1 MKIAIAQINPII
13 GDFDY
18 NIEKIGFYAEKAM
31 ENSCDLVVFSEM
43 VLSGYP
49 PRDLLEKKDFIDA
62 NTFYLDLLMD
72 RIKGI
77 GVICGLVRPNH
88 EQAGNPLFNTA
99 VLFEDGKVIH
109 ECQKRLLPTYDIFDE
124 TRYFEPGKKTDSFNY
139 KGRTIGLTI
148 CEDVWNDKDFFK
160 RRIYHT
166 DPVPM
171 LIQNGA
177 DLIINISAS
186 PYQMGKSNFKWSML
200 SSIARKYEVPLVYAN
215 QVGGNDSVLFD
226 GISVVF
232 DKTGE
237 MKVQAKDFEEDLVI
251 FDLARAESSVYYPG
265 FFHSISN
272 TNVESLFKALSM
284 GTRDYVHKCGFS
296 KVVIG
301 SSGGIDSALT
311 ACIAVDALGKENVST
326 IFMPSRY
333 TSADNYQDTQQLALN
348 LGVDYTCVPIDE
360 IFDGFLDNLSNFVNH
375 EDTGTTEQN
384 IQARIRGTILMAFS
398 NKFNNLVLSTGNK
411 SELAV
416 GYCTLYGDMN
426 GGLAVISDVP
436 KTTVYELSEY
446 VNRHK
451 EIIPVNIIKKAPSA
465 ELKPNQ
471 VDQDD
476 LPPYEILDPI
486 LKAYIEHASGVD
498 DLVEMGFDR
507 SIVEDVVQR
516 VSRNEYKRHQAAP
529 GLRVT
534 SKAFGYGR
542 RYPVAQRFRSKK
554 Y

>member
-18 NIEKIGFYAEKAM
+18 NLDKIIQYARKAIEG
-31 ENSCDLVVFSEM
+31 NCDLVVFTEM

-62 NTFYLDLLMD
+62 NQYYLKLLMG
-72 RIKGI
+72 RIEGI
-77 GVICGLVRPNH
+77 GVICGLVKPNP
-88 EQAGNPLFNTA
+88 EPEGNPLFNTA
-99 VLFEDGKVIH
+99 VLFENGKIIH

-124 TRYFEPGKKTDSFNY
+124 ARYFEPGRKTEAFVY

-166 DPVPM
+166 DPVPA
-171 LIQNGA
+171 LIRNGA

-186 PYQMGKSNFKWSML
+186 PYQLGKRNFRWSML
-200 SSIARKYEVPLVYAN
+200 SSIARKYRVPLVYAN

-226 GISVVF
+226 GLSVAF
-232 DKTGE
+232 DKKGE
-237 MKVQAKDFEEDLVI
+237 MKVQAKDFEEDLII
-251 FDLARAESSVYYPG
+251 FDLAMAESSQYYPG
-265 FFHSISN
+265 VLRSISKTN
-272 TNVESLFKALSM
+272 TESLYKALTM
-284 GTRDYVHKCGFS
+284 GTRDYVQKCGFS

-311 ACIAVDALGKENVST
+311 ACIAVDSLGHENVST
-326 IFMPSRY
+326 LFMPSRY
-333 TSADNYQDTQQLALN
+333 TSPDNYADTHQLASN
-348 LGVDYTCVPIDE
+348 LGVHYSCVPIDN
-360 IFDGFLDNLSNFVNH
+360 IFDTFLDNLSGLLVH
-375 EDTGTTEQN
+375 KDLGITEQN

-398 NKFNNLVLSTGNK
+398 NEFNSLVLSTGNK

-416 GYCTLYGDMN
+416 GYCTLYGDMS

-436 KTTVYELSEY
+436 KTTVYELAEY
-446 VNRHK
+446 VNRDR
-451 EIIPVNIIKKAPSA
+451 EIIPLNILKKAPSA
-465 ELKPNQ
+465 ELRPNQ
-471 VDQDD
+471 TDQDD
-476 LPPYEILDPI
+476 LPPYEVLDPI
-486 LKAYIEHASGVD
+486 LKAYIEQAMGVD

-507 SIVEDVVQR
+507 SVVEDVVQR
-516 VSRNEYKRHQAAP
+516 VTRNEYKRYQAAP

-542 RYPVAQRFRSKK
+542 RYPLAQRFRSKK